1 MTKNDAPLHIMTTK
15 QMTAKHNKNPT
26 KIDYICNH
34 LQNPFNMAPLKKI
47 PYGVSNFQDLI
58 DQNFYYVDK
67 THYIERLEAL
77 NEKYICFFRPRRFGK
92 SLFVTMLG
100 SYYDKVNEKT
110 FNNTFGNTYIGGNPT
125 PLKNTYYIL
134 DLDFSGITVDDKNI
148 TYSDFT
154 GKVKRSIRA
163 FIKKYSL
170 PIKLSDDEQS
180 PNSLLDDFLLTV
192 TDVLDGKI
200 YVIIDEYDHFTSEL
214 LGYNKPLFDEIVSKS
229 GYFRKFFEVLKIGTK
244 TIIDRI
250 FFTGVNPLTLDS
262 LTSGFNISS
271 NLTLNPKL
279 HEMMGFNEAEIKT
292 LFAHYGITG
301 DDFDKLLPM
310 LKAHYDGYIFVDEPA
325 SHLYNSDMVLYFAK
339 DYLEERK
346 PPRNLI
352 DENIASS
359 YAKIKRFI
367 ELGDYEKNLA
377 FIRDLL
383 EGKEVNMVLTTRF
396 EPLQRFTA
404 DDFKSLFFYMGL
416 ITIERFE
423 LGIYTVR
430 IPNYVIKELYFEF
443 FKSILDEAGQ
453 YRVDIS
459 EITLAL
465 MQLAKHGNINQLV
478 DITQRSL
485 QKLSKRDFIRFD
497 EKYVKLN
504 MLTWLHLGRMY
515 YVKSEFE
522 VDGGYIDIALL
533 PRINVHP
540 PKHAIIELKYIP
552 KERFTEKLL
561 EEKISEGKAQLAR
574 YTTSEELMQVPNL
587 LKFVVVFKGDAC
599 VFAESVKVD

>member
-1 MTKNDAPLHIMTTK
+1 MALH
-15 QMTAKHNKNPT
+15 
-26 KIDYICNH
+26 
-34 LQNPFNMAPLKKI
+34 KKI
-47 PYGVSNFQDLI
+47 PYGISNFEKLRKD
-58 DQNFYYVDK
+58 NFYYVDK
-67 THYIERLEAL
+67 TKYIEVLENF
-77 NEKYICFFRPRRFGK
+77 NEPYICFFRPRRFGK

-100 SYYDKVNEKT
+100 NYYDKANAKT
-110 FNNTFGNTYIGGNPT
+110 FNNTFGELYIGKNPT
-125 PLKNTYYIL
+125 PLKNTYHIL
-134 DLDFSGITVDDKNI
+134 DFDFSGITVDDKAI
-148 TYSDFT
+148 TYNDFT
-154 GKVKRSIRA
+154 RKVKRSINA
-163 FIKKYSL
+163 FIEKYHL

-180 PNSLLDDFLLTV
+180 PNSLLDDFLSTA

-271 NLTLNPKL
+271 NLTLSPKL
-279 HEMMGFNEAEIKT
+279 HEMMGFTETEIET

-301 DDFDKLLPM
+301 NDFDKLLPM
-310 LKAHYDGYIFVDEPA
+310 LKAHYDGYVFAKNSENK
-325 SHLYNSDMVLYFAK
+325 LYNSDMVLYFAK
-339 DYLEERK
+339 DYLENQQ
-346 PPRNLI
+346 PPDNLI

-359 YAKIKRFI
+359 YAKIKRFV
-367 ELGDYEKNLA
+367 ELGDYEQNLA

-383 EGKEVNMVLTTRF
+383 EGKEVNLVLTTRF
-396 EPLQRFTA
+396 EPSQRFTA

-416 ITIERFE
+416 VTIERFE

-443 FKSILDEAGQ
+443 FKSLLDEAGQ
-453 YRVDIS
+453 YRIDMS
-459 EITLAL
+459 EISLAL
-465 MQLAKHGNINQLV
+465 MQLAKHGNINPLV

-515 YVKSEFE
+515 YVKSEYE
-522 VDGGYIDIALL
+522 VEGGYIDIALL

-552 KERFTEKLL
+552 KERFSEKLL
-561 EEKISEGKAQLAR
+561 EEKINESKEQLAR
-574 YTTSEELMQVPNL
+574 YTTSEELMQVPDL
-587 LKFVVVFKGDAC
+587 LKIVVVFKGDEC
-599 VFAESVKVD
+599 VFAERFEDLG

>member
-1 MTKNDAPLHIMTTK
+1 MALH
-15 QMTAKHNKNPT
+15 
-26 KIDYICNH
+26 
-34 LQNPFNMAPLKKI
+34 KKI
-47 PYGVSNFQDLI
+47 PYGISNFEKLRKD
-58 DQNFYYVDK
+58 NFYYVDK
-67 THYIERLEAL
+67 TKYIEVLENF
-77 NEKYICFFRPRRFGK
+77 NEPYICFFRPRRFGK
-92 SLFVTMLG
+92 SLFVTMLS
-100 SYYDKVNEKT
+100 SYYDKVHAET
-110 FNNTFGNTYIGGNPT
+110 FNNIFGDTYIGRNPT

-134 DLDFSGITVDDKNI
+134 NLDFSGITVDDKET
-148 TYSDFT
+148 TYNDFT
-154 GKVKRSIRA
+154 ESVKSSIED
-163 FIKKYSL
+163 FIEKYRV
-170 PIKLSDDEQS
+170 PIKLSSNEQT
-180 PNSLLDDFLLTV
+180 PNSLLNVFLSAV
-192 TDVLDGKI
+192 KHVIDGKI

-271 NLTLNPKL
+271 NLTLSPKL
-279 HEMMGFNEAEIKT
+279 HEMMGFTETEIET

-301 DDFDKLLPM
+301 SDFDTLLPM

-325 SHLYNSDMVLYFAK
+325 NHLYNSDMVLYFAK

-367 ELGDYEKNLA
+367 ELGDYEQNLA

-383 EGKEVNMVLTTRF
+383 EGKEVNLVLTTRF
-396 EPLQRFTA
+396 EPSQRFTA

-416 ITIERFE
+416 VTIERFE

-443 FKSILDEAGQ
+443 FKSLLDEAGQ
-453 YRVDIS
+453 YRIDMS
-459 EITLAL
+459 EISLAL
-465 MQLAKHGNINQLV
+465 MQLAKHGNINPLV

-515 YVKSEFE
+515 YVKSEYE
-522 VDGGYIDIALL
+522 VEGGYIDIALL

-552 KERFTEKLL
+552 KERFSEKLL
-561 EEKISEGKAQLAR
+561 EEKISESKQQLAR
-574 YTTSEELMQVPNL
+574 YTTSEELMQVPDL
-587 LKFVVVFKGDAC
+587 LKIVVVFKGDEC
-599 VFAESVKVD
+599 VFAERFEDLG